1 MSVGGDRGGPENRM
15 QTGRGVAVE
24 VTVDSIAYFMLHST

>member
-1 MSVGGDRGGPENRM
+1 MSDSGDRGLENRM
-15 QTGRGVAVE
+15 QTGRGIAVE